1 MARVRLSASHEMALV
16 SCFPKA
22 RSRGEIPPGTKK
34 IVSDERSRNRPKSR
48 RSVPP
53 GFEPGFEAVRKGSGS
68 GSERD
73 RKGNR
78 PGWMLGTMW
87 KTTVEREMACAMA
100 CGMDTKGTLGWRR
113 RIRTR
118 CEAKKGDGE
127 VFEWT
132 KRVAKKY
139 AGDGKTTQVVGL
151 GQGKLPAAIVQSIA
165 EETDGN
171 VVAIPTSARAA
182 AEAALHGMRIG
193 NLVDHPTPDVS
204 FAVADEIDQVEGS
217 LPAICGRF
225 DGEIHVDILGE
236 RNVAM
241 ASKKHIV
248 LVEAINVV
256 EKLGGSVPVVIPLQN
271 WEDVAEE
278 LDDLFLGIAEI
289 RRHPTRGTS
298 DPRGG
303 PNPYFNDAGQTVVD
317 VVFERHIYCTP
328 FELAEMIEGVP
339 GVLGHG
345 LLLDCID
352 TAYAVQGDEVKE
364 LVPYLKD
371 VDKSVRKNL
380 MGDA

>member
-1 MARVRLSASHEMALV
+1 MALV

-34 IVSDERSRNRPKSR
+34 IVSDES
-48 RSVPP
+48 
-53 GFEPGFEAVRKGSGS
+53 
-68 GSERD
+68 
-73 RKGNR
+73 
-78 PGWMLGTMW
+78 LGTVRNPGGPFHRGSNPVSKRFEREADRVRRGIEREIDRVGCLGRCG
-87 KTTVEREMACAMA
+87 KTTVGREMACTMA

-118 CEAKKGDGE
+118 CEAKREDGV

-132 KRVAKKY
+132 KRLAKKY
-139 AGDGKTTQVVGL
+139 AGDGKTTQVIGL
-151 GQGKLPAAIVQSIA
+151 GQGKLPGAIVQSIA

-171 VVAIPTSARAA
+171 VVVIPTSARAA

-317 VVFERHIYCTP
+317 VVFEQHIYCTP

>member
-1 MARVRLSASHEMALV
+1 MCLSASDDRVTRVVLSESTL
-16 SCFPKA
+16 P
-22 RSRGEIPPGTKK
+22 GGIPPGTKK
-34 IVSDERSRNRPKSR
+34 NRLGRGSRNRPKSG
-48 RSVPP
+48 RSDAG
-53 GFEPGFEAVRKGSGS
+53 GFEPGFEEVRKGSRP

-73 RKGNR
+73 RKGNPPGLGEGNDGDAEKTTER
-78 PGWMLGTMW
+78 LARMMERGMDAKRTPGWCR
-87 KTTVEREMACAMA
+87 K
-100 CGMDTKGTLGWRR
+100 
-113 RIRTR
+113 IRTR
-118 CEAKKGDGE
+118 CKGKGGDGS
-127 VFEWT
+127 VSVWT
-132 KRVAKKY
+132 ERVAKKY
-139 AGDGKTTQVVGL
+139 AGDGKTTHVVGL

-171 VVAIPTSARAA
+171 VVVIPTSARAA

-236 RNVAM
+236 KNVAT
-241 ASKKHIV
+241 ASKRHVV
-248 LVEAINVV
+248 LVEAGNVV

-289 RRHPTRGTS
+289 RRHPMRGTS

-303 PNPYFNDAGQTVVD
+303 PNPYFNDAGHTVVD
-317 VVFERHIYCTP
+317 VLFEQHINCTP

-352 TAYAVQGDEVKE
+352 TAYAVQGDKVKE
-364 LVPYLKD
+364 LVPFLKN
-371 VDKSVRKNL
+371 VDKSVRKNI